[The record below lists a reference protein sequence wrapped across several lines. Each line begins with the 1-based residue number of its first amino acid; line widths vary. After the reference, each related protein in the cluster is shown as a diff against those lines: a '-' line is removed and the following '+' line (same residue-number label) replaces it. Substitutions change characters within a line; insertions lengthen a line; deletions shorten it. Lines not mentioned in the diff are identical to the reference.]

1 MEEKL
6 ALLRERR
13 KLLRELINTP
23 DTLENEQKLD
33 IIYMKLDSIREQLNE
48 LEEQKNVDVY

>member
-1 MEEKL
+1 MDEKL

-13 KLLRELINTP
+13 KLLRELVNTP
-23 DTLENEQKLD
+23 DTVENEQKLD

-48 LEEQKNVDVY
+48 LEEQRWKN